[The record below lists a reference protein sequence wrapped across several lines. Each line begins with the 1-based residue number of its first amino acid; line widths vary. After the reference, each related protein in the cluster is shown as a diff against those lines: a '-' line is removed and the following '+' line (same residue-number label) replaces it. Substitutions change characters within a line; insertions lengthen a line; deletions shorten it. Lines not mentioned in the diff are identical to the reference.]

1 MTGRPKK
8 SPFLFVNQK
17 IPTNKGLNRK
27 RPLPYDNYC
36 NPDFKNHPINYFLR
50 PITHPDPPYSGT
62 QSYTY
67 PLGAKL
73 LYNI

>member
-17 IPTNKGLNRK
+17 IPTNKGPNRK
-27 RPLPYDNYC
+27 EPLPYDNYC

-50 PITHPDPPYSGT
+50 PITHPDPISGT

>member
-1 MTGRPKK
+1 MTIIVI
-8 SPFLFVNQK
+8 L
-17 IPTNKGLNRK
+17 I
-27 RPLPYDNYC
+27 
-36 NPDFKNHPINYFLR
+36 FKNHPINYFLR
-50 PITHPDPPYSGT
+50 PITHPDPISGT

>member
-17 IPTNKGLNRK
+17 IPTNKGPNRK

-50 PITHPDPPYSGT
+50 PITHPDPIFRT

>member
-1 MTGRPKK
+1 MNALKFNNQIANLITG
-8 SPFLFVNQK
+8 FIAN
-17 IPTNKGLNRK
+17 IPT
-27 RPLPYDNYC
+27 
-36 NPDFKNHPINYFLR
+36 IA
-50 PITHPDPPYSGT
+50 